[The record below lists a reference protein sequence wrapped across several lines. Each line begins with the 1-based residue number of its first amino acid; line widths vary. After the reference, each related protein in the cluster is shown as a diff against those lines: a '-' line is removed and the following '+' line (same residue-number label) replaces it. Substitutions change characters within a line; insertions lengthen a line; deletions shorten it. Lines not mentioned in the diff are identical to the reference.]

1 MRFQGDQLYEDPA
14 RWQSIIEKGVRSVFP
29 GIIKVVV
36 SMGGGCHPPDEGLA
50 RMTRGMKGIKADELL
65 LEGEGGKLLIVKYDY
80 GDATA
85 AVYYEDDVSPADL
98 SRLIQLMFARR
109 ELRFCDKAPMPAVAA
124 DNLIKRWKQRIGLI
138 FGSEFAS
145 RLLERALKGKDK
157 SSMTIEEL
165 EDARAVISSAL
176 GDCLFLD
183 KVHK

>member
-1 MRFQGDQLYEDPA
+1 
-14 RWQSIIEKGVRSVFP
+14 
-29 GIIKVVV
+29 
-36 SMGGGCHPPDEGLA
+36 
-50 RMTRGMKGIKADELL
+50 
-65 LEGEGGKLLIVKYDY
+65 
-80 GDATA
+80 
-85 AVYYEDDVSPADL
+85 
-98 SRLIQLMFARR
+98 
-109 ELRFCDKAPMPAVAA
+109 MPAVAA